1 MAVNVNTNVSAMTAQ
16 RYLNQ
21 ATSAQQTSME
31 RLSSGSKINSAKD
44 DAAGLQI
51 SNRLNVQSRGLD
63 VAVRNANDGISIA
76 QTAEGAMNETTN
88 ILQRMRDLSLQSS
101 NGSNSDSERVAIQEE
116 VTSLND
122 ELNRIAETTSFGGN
136 KLLNGTFSTK
146 SMQIGADNGEAVMLT
161 LNDMRSDNVGMG
173 GTAYKAAAENAKDKD
188 WGVEAGKN
196 TLEITLT
203 AKDGAAPETI
213 AINAKE
219 GDDIEELA
227 TYINGQTDKVK
238 ASVDEDGRLQVFAGS
253 NKVDGAVSFGGS
265 LAGELGMSAGQA
277 ETVDTIDVTT
287 VGGAQQSV
295 AVIDAALNYVDSHRA
310 ELGAFQNRFDHAISN
325 LDNIN
330 ENVNASK
337 SRIKDTDFAKETT
350 ALTKS
355 QILSQASSSVLAQAK
370 QAPNSADRKS
380 VV

>member
-16 RYLNQ
+16 RYLNN
-21 ATSAQQTSME
+21 ATGSMNTSME
-31 RLSSGSKINSAKD
+31 RLSSGFRINSAKD

-76 QTAEGAMNETTN
+76 QTAEGAMQETTS

-101 NGSNSDSERVAIQEE
+101 NGSNSKAEREAIQEE
-116 VTSLND
+116 VTALND
-122 ELNRIAETTSFGGN
+122 ELNRVAETTSFGGN
-136 KLLNGTFSTK
+136 KLLNGTFQTK
-146 SMQIGADNGEAVMLT
+146 SFQIGADNGEAVMLH
-161 LNDMRSDNVGMG
+161 LRDMRSDNNRMG
-173 GTAYKAAAENAKDKD
+173 GMSYVAANAKGKDWEVQDGSNDLSISLTDKD
-188 WGVEAGKN
+188 GVQSTIN
-196 TLEITLT
+196 IS
-203 AKDGAAPETI
+203 AKA
-213 AINAKE
+213 

-227 TYINGQTDKVK
+227 TYINGQTDKVT
-238 ASVDEDGRLQVFAGS
+238 ASVDQDGKLQVFSS
-253 NKVDGAVSFGGS
+253 NNTVDGSLTFGGS
-265 LAGELGMSAGQA
+265 LAGELSMGAGVQ
-277 ETVDTIDVTT
+277 ETVDDIDVTS
-287 VGGAQQSV
+287 VGGSQQAV
-295 AVIDAALNYVDSHRA
+295 AVLDSALKYVDSHRA
-310 ELGAFQNRFDHAISN
+310 ELGAFQNRFDHAINN

-370 QAPNSADRKS
+370 QAPNAALGLLG
-380 VV
+380 